1 MGRVSVARDPVTL
14 GVAIMVTSESI
25 NGEVQDLD
33 FSGVSIAC
41 RNENTVS
48 TAQPLVLLEN
58 EARELWNELG
68 RLLVLVPPSPT
79 PVPQEVYDQLQAQRE
94 LNYTLVQIIDR
105 LVT

>member
-68 RLLVLVPPSPT
+68 RLLVLTPPPQT
-79 PVPQEVYDQLQAQRE
+79 PVPQEVYDQLQSQRE